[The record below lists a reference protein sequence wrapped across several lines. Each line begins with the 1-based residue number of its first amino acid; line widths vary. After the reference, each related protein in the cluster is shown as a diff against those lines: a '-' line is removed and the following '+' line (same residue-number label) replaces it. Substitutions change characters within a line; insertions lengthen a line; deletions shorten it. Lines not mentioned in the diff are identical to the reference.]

1 MQYFLQNKGNILTLK
16 LLSDIF
22 KQHIYHD
29 VGFNL
34 DNQVGDVICNFQI
47 FLTGVSNGYYED
59 ITLKD
64 VLFVVASVDKIP
76 PFGLQKKIDV
86 RFDKNVSLPQASTY
100 SLNLTLPFDDI
111 ANKMIL
117 ALKFGVG
124 FGDI

>member
-1 MQYFLQNKGNILTLK
+1 M
-16 LLSDIF
+16 
-22 KQHIYHD
+22 
-29 VGFNL
+29 
-34 DNQVGDVICNFQI
+34 
-47 FLTGVSNGYYED
+47 TGVSNGYYED

-86 RFDKNVSLPQASTY
+86 RFDKNVSLPQASTH